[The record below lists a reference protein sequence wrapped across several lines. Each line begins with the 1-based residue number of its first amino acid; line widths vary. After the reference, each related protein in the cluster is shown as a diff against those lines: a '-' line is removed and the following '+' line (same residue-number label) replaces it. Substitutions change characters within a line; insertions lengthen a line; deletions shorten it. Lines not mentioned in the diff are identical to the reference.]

1 MEVDTKTVVIIVLGL
16 VLMFMLFSDGG
27 IGSSI
32 GSGSSSTNYQAGYGI
47 QQGGAAPS
55 GVQTLDNLP
64 SMVGGC

>member
-16 VLMFMLFSDGG
+16 VLIFMLFSDGG
-27 IGSSI
+27 LSSNTGS
-32 GSGSSSTNYQAGYGI
+32 SSSTNYQAGYGI

-55 GVQTLDNLP
+55 GIQTLDNLP